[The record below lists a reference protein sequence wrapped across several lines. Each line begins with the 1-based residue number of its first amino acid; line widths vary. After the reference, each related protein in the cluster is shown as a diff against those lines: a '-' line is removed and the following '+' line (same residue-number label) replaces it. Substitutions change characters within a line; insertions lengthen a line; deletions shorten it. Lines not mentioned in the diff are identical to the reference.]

1 MTWLRRKLSSC
12 EESGTPGL
20 DYQEFNDF
28 NAIGLYK
35 DKNFKACDLNK
46 YKIANDPFLFK
57 SCNWDPPPPPS
68 LKAVAALKEFA
79 TFQCP

>member
-1 MTWLRRKLSSC
+1 MTWKSSC

-35 DKNFKACDLNK
+35 EKNCKACDLNK

-57 SCNWDPPPPPS
+57 SCNWDPPRLVFRPS
-68 LKAVAALKEFA
+68 
-79 TFQCP
+79 PH

>member
-20 DYQEFNDF
+20 DYQEINDF
-28 NAIGLYK
+28 YAIGVYK
-35 DKNFKACDLNK
+35 DKNCKVCDLNK

-57 SCNWDPPPPPS
+57 SCNWDSPDFFGPS
-68 LKAVAALKEFA
+68 
-79 TFQCP
+79 PH

>member
-57 SCNWDPPPPPS
+57 SCNWDPPPAS

>member
-57 SCNWDPPPPPS
+57 SCNWDPPPPLVLRPS
-68 LKAVAALKEFA
+68 
-79 TFQCP
+79 PH

>member
-57 SCNWDPPPPPS
+57 SCNWDSPDFFGPS
-68 LKAVAALKEFA
+68 
-79 TFQCP
+79 PH